1 MQRFW
6 ESVYSIFLIPAL
18 WASLHV
24 LGLFNPKVRRGI
36 LGRKR
41 LFQELRDQVSRIPP
55 GQRIWIHSSSL
66 GEFEQAKPIIARLK
80 QLYPD
85 VRIVVTFF
93 SPSGYEHSRS
103 YPLADAVS
111 YIPFDTRSA
120 AQRFLD
126 LVTPDIAVMVRYDIW
141 PNHIWELSRRGIP
154 VCIANATMRRGTL
167 RRFPFVRVFHRHVYN
182 SMQCILTVSEADRQT
197 FNAFGLDRPTV
208 SVVGDTRYDQVS
220 IRSRD
225 ARRRN
230 LIPSRILQ
238 SRKVFVVG
246 SSWPEDE
253 DAILPA
259 FLQLQDEISDAIMI
273 LVPHEP
279 SVDHLEVL
287 EERLSGKAKT
297 IRFSALN
304 EYRNER
310 IIIVDSVGLLLVLYA
325 YAHIA
330 YVGGSFRQ
338 GVHNV
343 LEAAVYGIPV
353 IFGPRH
359 WNSQEPV
366 MLLERGGGFVVPN
379 TQELARTLRNLLL
392 DDQARAFVGER
403 AASFVQAHVGAT
415 ARCIAHLEPY
425 LGPPK
430 HAEGSNQ

>member
-6 ESVYSIFLIPAL
+6 ESVYTIFLIPAL
-18 WASLHV
+18 WAALHL

-36 LGRKR
+36 RGRR
-41 LFQELRDQVSRIPP
+41 HLFGQLSDQVSNTPP

-85 VRIVVTFF
+85 LQIVVTFF
-93 SPSGYEHSRS
+93 SPSGYEHSRN
-103 YPLADAVS
+103 YPLADAIS
-111 YIPFDTRSA
+111 YIPFDTRSGA
-120 AQRFLD
+120 SRFLD
-126 LVTPDIAVMVRYDIW
+126 LVQPDVAIMVRYDIW
-141 PNHIWELSRRGIP
+141 PNHIWELARRGIP
-154 VCIANATMRRGTL
+154 VFIANATMRRQTL
-167 RRFPFVRVFHRHVYN
+167 RRFPFVRGFHRHVYN

-197 FNAFGLDRPTV
+197 FGAFGLDRPTV

-220 IRSRD
+220 VRSRD
-225 ARRRN
+225 ARRRD
-230 LIPSRILQ
+230 LIPSRILRD
-238 SRKVFVVG
+238 RKVFVVG

-253 DAILPA
+253 DIVLPA
-259 FLQLQDEISDAIMI
+259 FLQLQNEVANAIMI

-279 SVDHLEVL
+279 SVDHLGEV
-287 EERLSGKAKT
+287 EERLSGKVNT

-304 EYRNER
+304 EYRDER

-353 IFGPRH
+353 LFGPRH

-366 MLLERGGGFVVPN
+366 MLLERGGGFVVQN
-379 TQELARTLRNLLL
+379 TQELVRTLRNLLL
-392 DDQARAFVGER
+392 EEQARSFAGEK
-403 AASFVQAHVGAT
+403 AASFVQTHVGAT
-415 ARCIAHLEPY
+415 ARCIEHLGPY

-430 HAEGSNQ
+430 PLEGSSQ

>member
-1 MQRFW
+1 MQQFW
-6 ESVYSIFLIPAL
+6 ESIYSIFLIPAL
-18 WASLHV
+18 WASLHF

-36 LGRKR
+36 MGRKH
-41 LFQELRDQVSRIPP
+41 LFQNLQEEVSRISP

-80 QLYPD
+80 QHYPD
-85 VRIVVTFF
+85 LRIIVTFF
-93 SPSGYEHSRS
+93 SPSGYEHSRN
-103 YPLADAVS
+103 YPPADVIS

-120 AQRFLD
+120 ARRFLD
-126 LVTPDIAVMVRYDIW
+126 LVAPDVAVMVRYDIW

-154 VCIANATMRRGTL
+154 VFIANATMRRGTL
-167 RRFPFVRVFHRHVYN
+167 RRFPFVRGFHRHVYN
-182 SMQCILTVSEADRQT
+182 SMQCILTVSDTDKQT
-197 FNAFGLDRPTV
+197 FSAFGLDRPTV

-220 IRSRD
+220 TRSRD
-225 ARRRN
+225 AKRRN
-230 LIPSRILQ
+230 LIPSRILEN
-238 SRKVFVVG
+238 RKVFVVG

-253 DAILPA
+253 DVVLPG
-259 FLQLQDEISDAIMI
+259 FLQLQDEVTDAIMI

-279 SVDHLEVL
+279 SVGHLEVL
-287 EERLSGKAKT
+287 EERLSGKAPT

-304 EYRNER
+304 EYRDER

-353 IFGPRH
+353 LFGPRH

-366 MLLERGGGFVVPN
+366 MLLERGGGFVVQN
-379 TQELARTLRNLLL
+379 TQQFVGTLRNLLL
-392 DDQARAFVGER
+392 DEQARLFAGER
-403 AASFVQAHVGAT
+403 AASFVQTHVGAT

-430 HAEGSNQ
+430 HVEASTQ